1 MPAGGR
7 AHDPHGG
14 SARVTAAFGIN
25 LAGHLTSP
33 QGLGVAARHT
43 AHVLDERGTPWAGVD
58 VPTPVPATH
67 PVRLLASRCVSPATL
82 APHGVNLLHLNPP
95 EVLEL
100 LWARPHWLDT
110 ETRVTAC
117 VPFWEFPHLPPS
129 WLDGVACMDAVLAPS
144 RFIEAVVRRALPEL
158 PVFHFAQAVW
168 LPAGIRADR
177 ARFGL
182 PANSCLFVTAYDTRS
197 DSARKNPLGAL
208 EAFTRAFSDFR
219 AGVGLVVRVQHARG
233 VAAEPGS
240 AERELRARAA
250 ADARVRLVDEPL
262 AHDDVLA
269 LVASCD
275 AYVSLHR
282 AEGLGLGPLEAM
294 TLGRPAVATAWS
306 GNLDYMTAEDSL
318 LVPAREVPVRGTS
331 IGAYRADRMGA
342 RQTWA
347 EPDVDAAAAHLR
359 TLAGDPELRARLGER
374 AAAAAAR
381 QQQLAQ
387 AGIALDELR
396 ALSEARAAGTVPW
409 PGRAAARARVARRR
423 LSRRARRLFVNLA
436 RAVGV
441 GARP

>member
-14 SARVTAAFGIN
+14 SPRVTAAFGIN

-168 LPAGIRADR
+168 LFRPGGI
-177 ARFGL
+177 
-182 PANSCLFVTAYDTRS
+182 
-197 DSARKNPLGAL
+197 
-208 EAFTRAFSDFR
+208 
-219 AGVGLVVRVQHARG
+219 
-233 VAAEPGS
+233 
-240 AERELRARAA
+240 
-250 ADARVRLVDEPL
+250 
-262 AHDDVLA
+262 
-269 LVASCD
+269 
-275 AYVSLHR
+275 
-282 AEGLGLGPLEAM
+282 
-294 TLGRPAVATAWS
+294 
-306 GNLDYMTAEDSL
+306 
-318 LVPAREVPVRGTS
+318 
-331 IGAYRADRMGA
+331 
-342 RQTWA
+342 
-347 EPDVDAAAAHLR
+347 
-359 TLAGDPELRARLGER
+359 
-374 AAAAAAR
+374 
-381 QQQLAQ
+381 
-387 AGIALDELR
+387 
-396 ALSEARAAGTVPW
+396 
-409 PGRAAARARVARRR
+409 GRANGIFAQPFTPFARRR
-423 LSRRARRLFVNLA
+423 SAH
-436 RAVGV
+436 AVGCNLV
-441 GARP
+441 VWAGQAARLRDWQLGKPCYQTGISVIRQEADIRSKAHQKRTSCVD